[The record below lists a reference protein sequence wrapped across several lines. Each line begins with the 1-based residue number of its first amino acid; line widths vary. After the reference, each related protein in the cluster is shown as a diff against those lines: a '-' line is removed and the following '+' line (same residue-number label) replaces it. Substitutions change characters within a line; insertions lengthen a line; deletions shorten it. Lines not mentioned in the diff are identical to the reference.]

1 MNNEVSNE
9 RTKSFQIVHTHILGV
24 FVIDRHLGL
33 KTIFRGNG

>member
-1 MNNEVSNE
+1 MNNEVSSE
-9 RTKSFQIVHTHILGV
+9 RTESFQIVQTPSLGL